1 MAMGADMVDS
11 THVAILYAQ
20 QAAAAAAA
28 AASSTD
34 RKPIDVVINGTT
46 TTTPPNSIS
55 NPLSSNG
62 GIING
67 HYFSST
73 NVNGSDQAAT
83 TSTAPSPNA
92 ELGELMTNLIINYLP
107 QNMNQDEVRALF
119 ASMGEIE
126 SCKLVRDKVTGQS
139 LGYAFV
145 NYVRQDDAKRAMTS
159 FNGLR
164 LQNKTIK
171 VSFARPSNEC
181 IKGAN
186 LYVSGL
192 PKQTTLKELVEIFC
206 PYGKIITSRILFD
219 NVTGLSKGVG
229 FVRFDKKS
237 EAEYAIEKVHGTT
250 PPGFTEQI
258 AVKFANSPGARD
270 RAVLQQMATNLTNLG
285 ALTSPAAVT
294 PMAAAAQALLPLTS
308 VLRRNSA
315 ATSNAAGGPVRHTS
329 QLGALRYSP
338 LTATQPSTFTLGG
351 NSTQDIFATNA
362 ALLQMA
368 AAGNAATQA
377 QAQLAAFAAAGV
389 PCSVG
394 QSFGLSAGNPNG
406 VTNGIP
412 RSTSPSGGFTI
423 IVANLGSE
431 AEESILY
438 RLFGPF
444 GAVLSVKMVKDSTE
458 RCRGFGLITMAN
470 YEEAYAAVGTLN
482 GASVN
487 GRTIQVSFKNAN
499 PAGI

>member
-11 THVAILYAQ
+11 THAAILYAQ

-28 AASSTD
+28 AAASSVVS
-34 RKPIDVVINGTT
+34 KPIDVVINGSTT
-46 TTTPPNSIS
+46 AP
-55 NPLSSNG
+55 SSNG
-62 GIING
+62 GILNG
-67 HYFSST
+67 HYFSSS
-73 NVNGSDQAAT
+73 NNGNSSDQAT
-83 TSTAPSPNA
+83 TSSAPSPNA
-92 ELGELMTNLIINYLP
+92 DLGELMTNLIINYLP

-126 SCKLVRDKVTGQS
+126 SCKLVRDKITGQS

-145 NYVRQDDAKRAMTS
+145 NYVNQDDAKRAMTS
-159 FNGLR
+159 YNGLR

-171 VSFARPSNEC
+171 VSYARPSNEC

-192 PKQTTLKELVEIFC
+192 PKQYTLKELVEIFR

-219 NVTGLSKGVG
+219 NVTGISKGVG

-237 EAEYAIEKVHGTT
+237 EAEIAIEKVHGTT
-250 PPGFTEQI
+250 PAGFTEPI

-270 RAVLQQMATNLTNLG
+270 RAVLQQMATNLTSLG
-285 ALTSPAAVT
+285 ALTQPTVT
-294 PMAAAAQALLPLTS
+294 PMAAAAQALLPLTT
-308 VLRRNSA
+308 VLRNSA
-315 ATSNAAGGPVRHTS
+315 ANGTGAGGPIRHNS
-329 QLGALRYSP
+329 QLSALRYSP
-338 LTATQPSTFTLGG
+338 LTGNPGTTFVGSLGG
-351 NSTQDIFATNA
+351 AGQDFFATNA

-368 AAGNAATQA
+368 AAGNAASQA

-389 PCSVG
+389 PCSMA
-394 QSFGLSAGNPNG
+394 QTFGLSSMGAGGAGG
-406 VTNGIP
+406 VQTGATNGIP

-431 AEESILY
+431 AEESLLW

-444 GAVLSVKMVKDSTE
+444 GAVLSVKV
-458 RCRGFGLITMAN
+458 RA
-470 YEEAYAAVGTLN
+470 
-482 GASVN
+482 
-487 GRTIQVSFKNAN
+487 Q
-499 PAGI
+499 

>member
-1 MAMGADMVDS
+1 MGADMVDS

-46 TTTPPNSIS
+46 TTTPPNSIN

-192 PKQTTLKELVEIFC
+192 PKQMTLKELVEIFR

-258 AVKFANSPGARD
+258 AVKFAKD
-270 RAVLQQMATNLTNLG
+270 RK
-285 ALTSPAAVT
+285 S
-294 PMAAAAQALLPLTS
+294 
-308 VLRRNSA
+308 
-315 ATSNAAGGPVRHTS
+315 
-329 QLGALRYSP
+329 ALRYSP

-351 NSTQDIFATNA
+351 NSAQDIFATNA

>member
-11 THVAILYAQ
+11 THAAILYAQ

-28 AASSTD
+28 AASVVTD
-34 RKPIDVVINGTT
+34 RKPIDVVINGSTT
-46 TTTPPNSIS
+46 TTATTNSI
-55 NPLSSNG
+55 NPVNNTIPTSNG

-73 NVNGSDQAAT
+73 NANGTDQAT
-83 TSTAPSPNA
+83 TSSAPSPNA

-107 QNMNQDEVRALF
+107 QNMNQDEVRAL
-119 ASMGEIE
+119 
-126 SCKLVRDKVTGQS
+126 LRQS

-171 VSFARPSNEC
+171 VSYARPSNEC

-192 PKQTTLKELVEIFC
+192 PKQMTLKELVEIFR
-206 PYGKIITSRILFD
+206 PFGKIITSRILFD

-237 EAEYAIEKVHGTT
+237 EAEYAIDKVHGTT

-285 ALTSPAAVT
+285 ALTSPGVT
-294 PMAAAAQALLPLTS
+294 PMAAAAQALLPLTT

-315 ATSNAAGGPVRHTS
+315 ATNGVNAVAGGPIRHTS

-338 LTATQPSTFTLGG
+338 LTAPQTSSFTLGG

-394 QSFGLSAGNPNG
+394 QSFGLSTVPTGNPNG
-406 VTNGIP
+406 TTNGIA

-482 GASVN
+482 GATVN